1 MLQAIPNSLKIENC
15 VITKDNKTVI
25 CCLNSEKESIDVNVI
40 KDKKSKNKFK
50 ILPKL
55 DSAKI

>member
-15 VITKDNKTVI
+15 IISHDNKTVI
-25 CCLNSEKESIDVNVI
+25 CCINLEKVHIDVNEI
-40 KDKKSKNKFK
+40 KDKKTKNKFK
-50 ILPKL
+50 IISKL